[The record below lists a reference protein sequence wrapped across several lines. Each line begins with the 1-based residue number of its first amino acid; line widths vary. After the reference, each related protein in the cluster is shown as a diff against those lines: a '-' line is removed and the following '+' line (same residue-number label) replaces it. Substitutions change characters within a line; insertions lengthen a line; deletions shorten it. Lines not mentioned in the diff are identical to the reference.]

1 MEGEIQKISV
11 RKKHPHSLQAT
22 RYHIITPNF
31 ISCDSLSGSRCES
44 ESEFDG
50 AYYSCVV
57 EGTICEFCLI
67 EGRAH
72 AETQA
77 RLDCTF
83 KKDGDSSWR

>member
-1 MEGEIQKISV
+1 MDIILPPISLAAIGCLV
-11 RKKHPHSLQAT
+11 V
-22 RYHIITPNF
+22 
-31 ISCDSLSGSRCES
+31 GCES

-50 AYYSCVV
+50 AYYSWVV